1 MSEDKSN
8 TNWHVLL
15 ARLLQLILEH
25 LNVQVLS
32 DVQLLTDPPKADILL
47 IRRESSE
54 WTEEQRRWL
63 ADGLRHTDA
72 GHLLIEFKYTESLT
86 FSALRQLMAYDYF
99 YCEVGKRSLED
110 VACFLIVA
118 KTPQGDWCNKFGF
131 TATEWP
137 GVYQGSE
144 IFTKRIKILL
154 LNELESTPHNAAL
167 KCFATKRK
175 ERDAAFATMSSS
187 GLESLSFSI
196 EKLVNGLRRIF
207 MSHTLQV
214 DELTPDRVMELG
226 QELMDAVLKYAPLE
240 KILSYHKPD
249 EILSHYQ
256 PNTILNHY
264 KPEQR
269 LAGLTEEQIRA
280 YLEKIKKS

>member
-1 MSEDKSN
+1 RDS
-8 TNWHVLL
+8 L
-15 ARLLQLILEH
+15 
-25 LNVQVLS
+25 
-32 DVQLLTDPPKADILL
+32 
-47 IRRESSE
+47 E

-63 ADGLRHTDA
+63 ADGLRHTNA
-72 GHLLIEFKYTESLT
+72 GQLLLEFKYTEGLT
-86 FSALRQLMAYDYF
+86 FAAIRQLIAYDYF
-99 YCEVGKRSLED
+99 YCEVGKRPLDD

-118 KTPQGDWCNKFGF
+118 RTPQGDWGDKFGF

-154 LNELESTPHNAAL
+154 LNELEPWPHNAPL

-175 ERDAAFATMSSS
+175 ERDAAFATMNSS
-187 GLESLSFSI
+187 GLEHLSTST

-214 DELTPDRVMELG
+214 EELTPDRVMELG

-249 EILSHYQ
+249 EILNQYQ
-256 PNTILNHY
+256 
-264 KPEQR
+264 PEQR
-269 LAGLTEEQIRA
+269 LAGLTKEQIEA
-280 YLEKIKKS
+280 YLKKAKLTGILHLSVDTLKDTKLKQKYFYLQKVFINYLFMPQ